1 MWINYQ
7 NGSTIGEGG
16 TENGNIIFDEEHVD
30 GARITLEQNC
40 HQNIPLLSR
49 QEFTGESCIR
59 HLLLIRLKLP

>member
-1 MWINYQ
+1 MGEFRMWINYQ

-40 HQNIPLLSR
+40 HQKVLGLRSFAININFPKVFRSLS
-49 QEFTGESCIR
+49 
-59 HLLLIRLKLP
+59 